1 MRGSSWAASA
11 TTSFQPASAT
21 TAERTCFGNCSAPP
35 PPRLAHRPVTTP
47 PGTNSGWNLPPEMF
61 ASSQLQPLAVSSRAS
76 RLYSSSGGIAGWS
89 MRSSS
94 QDRVDSVWMPARD
107 NARSSSGGESGLRSG
122 ESSSRRRSRRANS
135 IAAGRCPGAGRSPS
149 ASTSSCS
156 CTSRRHGRPTCRIS
170 AATSA
175 PADSAASS
183 RPMRAASP
191 EPAIAPRCR
200 ANSVTGSSAC
210 SATSKSAAGSADRTG
225 VAMSQL
231 SRGDCARAESAV
243 SDEFLKIARHSRRS
257 THRSTLTPASRRG
270 GYQEV
275 VSSHTHRGRG
285 LARGLPPRDLPREV
299 ADRERRGDCD
309 ARTVDLRQGDAS
321 GAAGEGEIH
330 RPSLPCAPDI
340 PRAAASRALRPP
352 RHAPA
357 QTTPRHLTS
366 PDNATPPPA
375 PGPMSPPR
383 LRRRWCR
390 KFRTTTDRCLLRPEL
405 PMPRVGRRVHCP
417 EFPNPHDERR
427 RAR

>member
-1 MRGSSWAASA
+1 
-11 TTSFQPASAT
+11 
-21 TAERTCFGNCSAPP
+21 
-35 PPRLAHRPVTTP
+35 
-47 PGTNSGWNLPPEMF
+47 
-61 ASSQLQPLAVSSRAS
+61 
-76 RLYSSSGGIAGWS
+76 

-200 ANSVTGSSAC
+200 ANSATGSSAC
-210 SATSKSAAGSADRTG
+210 SATSNSAAGSADRTG
-225 VAMSQL
+225 VAMSQV

-243 SDEFLKIARHSRRS
+243 SDEFLRIARHSRRS

-275 VSSHTHRGRG
+275 VSSHTHRGGGWRVVSRR
-285 LARGLPPRDLPREV
+285 ATS
-299 ADRERRGDCD
+299 RERSP
-309 ARTVDLRQGDAS
+309 TAS
-321 GAAGEGEIH
+321 GAATAMPE
-330 RPSLPCAPDI
+330 PSTSVRVMPAEPRARARYTDPVCRRAPDI
-340 PRAAASRALRPP
+340 PRAAASRAPRPP
-352 RHAPA
+352 RH
-357 QTTPRHLTS
+357 RTS
-366 PDNATPPPA
+366 PNNA
-375 PGPMSPPR
+375 M
-383 LRRRWCR
+383 RRRTSPQRHATSCPRPDVAAAATTSWCR

-427 RAR
+427 PAS